1 MLDPWQTEIAI
12 LTCLYAVE
20 SVHNPDAAAALAAAV
35 NDWQVA
41 EWLDRDARLRG
52 SLVVPSA
59 IPSIAVSRKRSG
71 SRRPSA
77 RPSKAPAITV
87 AVFSSVPR
95 AGTREVKR
103 RTANGKKVARSLI
116 TSSVFLFPLASP
128 APPGPRE

>member
-1 MLDPWQTEIAI
+1 MRPDLGGDGAPPGSTLEQVIGSVLDPWQTEIAI

-59 IPSIAVSRKRSG
+59 IPSLAAAEIDRVGGRQVDGRVC
-71 SRRPSA
+71 RV
-77 RPSKAPAITV
+77 AP
-87 AVFSSVPR
+87 
-95 AGTREVKR
+95 
-103 RTANGKKVARSLI
+103 
-116 TSSVFLFPLASP
+116 
-128 APPGPRE
+128 